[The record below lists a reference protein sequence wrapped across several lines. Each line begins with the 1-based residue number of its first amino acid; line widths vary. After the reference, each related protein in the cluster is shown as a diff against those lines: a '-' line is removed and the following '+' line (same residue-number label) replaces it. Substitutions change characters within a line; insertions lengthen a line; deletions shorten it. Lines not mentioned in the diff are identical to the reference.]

1 MKNST
6 KLAVTLTWFV
16 VLGCVAFGMANPELL
31 EASGTTSISGHGV
44 SGSISTV
51 TSILLTVVPMTVIAL
66 TALIGYVHHKESKRA
81 LA

>member
-1 MKNST
+1 MKVST
-6 KLAVTLTWFV
+6 KLAVTLVWFV

-44 SGSISTV
+44 SGSVSTI
-51 TSILLTVVPMTVIAL
+51 TSILLMTVPMVVVAL
-66 TALIGYVHHKESKRA
+66 TALIGFVHHRENKRA